1 MLCAFSKPRQ
11 ANLCTPRANARIA
24 LRSLV
29 LFVFLVEERT
39 LQHEIGDGAIE
50 HEQDNEHQK
59 GNLFVD
65 LRERSSDKVD

>member
-1 MLCAFSKPRQ
+1 MRLFKTSAGKLLLDSG
-11 ANLCTPRANARIA
+11 NG

-39 LQHEIGDGAIE
+39 LQHEIGDGAIKK
-50 HEQDNEHQK
+50 EQDSEHQK
-59 GNLFVD
+59 RDLFVD